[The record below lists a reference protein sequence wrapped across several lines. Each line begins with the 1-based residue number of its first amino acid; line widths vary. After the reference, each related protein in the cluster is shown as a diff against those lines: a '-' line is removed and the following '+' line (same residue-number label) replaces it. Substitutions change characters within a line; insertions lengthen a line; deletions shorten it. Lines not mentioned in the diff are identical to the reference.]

1 MPALP
6 RLPQTSPLYAPSPA
20 LLRLLETSRVV
31 LGSASASRATILNQA
46 SVPFR
51 VLKPNIDEKAIR
63 FSNPVELVSALARA
77 KTQALLDMKPECDFL
92 IACDQVVVCDG
103 EICEKPESKE
113 EATERWRAYRTH
125 HPSTVGSILVTHMP
139 SGRQKLAVDKAVI
152 KIKPLSDEDI
162 QALVDEG
169 ELCTVPAV
177 SWWNTPWSRRT
188 SHKSR
193 AGSTVCSA
201 SAWRPWKISSYPLVA
216 LKIEV

>member
-63 FSNPVELVSALARA
+63 FSDPVELVSALARA
-77 KTQALLDMKPECDFL
+77 KAQALLDMKPECDFL

-169 ELCTVPAV
+169 EIMYC
-177 SWWNTPWSRRT
+177 
-188 SHKSR
+188 
-193 AGSTVCSA
+193 AGGLMVEH
-201 SAWRPWKISSYPLVA
+201 PLVA
-216 LKIEV
+216 PNVTQIEGGIDSVLGLGMATVEDLILSVSGAED